1 MLLGKVLSIVAASAA
16 LLDGS
21 MKAAMPDKNMEG
33 TMFLIN
39 RQHAVSEFFVPE
51 TLRKVEATGMSQSMR
66 EDAATALEEMFAACK
81 EEAGVTLVTVSGYRS
96 YQKQKNIYNN
106 KLKSVGG
113 SEEIEV
119 DIRIVAA
126 TNKDLMPLVQAGT
139 FREDLYYRLNVV
151 HIPIPPLRERRE
163 DIPLLV
169 AHFAEKAA
177 KENGIPPKTFSTE
190 ALNHL
195 SGYEWPGNIRQ
206 LQNVVERCLVLVPGD
221 VITLED
227 LPAEI
232 RDEEAQFKSAVD
244 LLPVQL
250 DLADT
255 LERIEAALIRRALVR
270 ADFVQAKAAEL
281 LGISK
286 SLMQYKLKKYSI
298 TGH

>member
-1 MLLGKVLSIVAASAA
+1 MESNILIRGETGTGKELAASAIHMA
-16 LLDGS
+16 SNRPDGPFVSINCAAIPKELFESEVFGYVPGAFSGAHKDGKIGQIELADQGTLFLDEVGDLPLHAQVKLL
-21 MKAAMPDKNMEG
+21 
-33 TMFLIN
+33 
-39 RQHAVSEFFVPE
+39 RV
-51 TLRKVEATGMSQSMR
+51 
-66 EDAATALEEMFAACK
+66 LEEK
-81 EEAGVTLVTVSGYRS
+81 TLSR
-96 YQKQKNIYNN
+96 
-106 KLKSVGG
+106 LG
-113 SEEIEV
+113 SSQPRAV
-119 DIRIVAA
+119 DFRLVAA
-126 TNKDLMPLVQAGT
+126 TNRDLKKMIAAGT

-177 KENGIPPKTFSTE
+177 KENGITPKTFSTE